1 MAETKNVLISVELT
15 EHEAWTYAQF
25 LKRVSFNDYRSNA
38 ADNDEAYAMVDAGE
52 KIRESLAQ
60 IGYAPR

>member
-15 EHEAWTYAQF
+15 DQEAWTYAQF
-25 LKRVSFNDYRSNA
+25 LKRVGFNDYRSNA
-38 ADNDEAYAMVDAGE
+38 VDNDEAYVMVDAGE
-52 KIRESLAQ
+52 KIREALAQ